1 MKKRAVELAA
11 ILCLF
16 AAAAVFAPRAVA
28 QDEDHHHHD
37 DGEQL
42 GSVNFP
48 TSCSPDV
55 QKSFKRAVALMHSF
69 QYKQASDG
77 FDDVAAKDKHCAM
90 ARWGQAIVIWHQL
103 WDQPDEAKLKRGR
116 KHIHDAQKLG
126 AKTDRENQF
135 IAAVALFYA
144 KGKKLDY
151 RARAGSYSDAMG
163 RLHEQ
168 YPDDTEA
175 AAFYALSLLSWTPL
189 ENKDFANRRK
199 AIPILDKLFAE
210 HPDHPGAAHYLI
222 HAADRP
228 QLAAMGLNAARR
240 YAQIAP
246 SSSHA
251 LHMPSH
257 IFSRLG
263 LWQDSINSNLAAA
276 AAADKSTRAGTGDAS
291 YEFHA
296 MDYLQYAY
304 LQSGREKDA
313 WRVVEE
319 LDSVPGGTS
328 EQRAE
333 KKTYFTG
340 RYYFEL
346 HQWSD
351 AAKLPVLEAASKD
364 GKAGAYWTRAIG
376 AARAGDKAEAQKNLD
391 KLTEHPPGG
400 EDYFDDSVLSWI
412 QRQEAVAWVDFANG
426 KNDEALKKLRAAAD
440 REDLRAPETGDMP
453 AREMLADMLME
464 MNRSGDA
471 LVEYEALLKES
482 PNRFDGLYG
491 AARAAEAAGKSEQA
505 ASFYSQLLKVCDGGA
520 NSTRPELARAKT
532 LAVNAAGH

>member
-1 MKKRAVELAA
+1 MNQRAIGLAA
-11 ILCLF
+11 IMCLL
-16 AAAAVFAPRAVA
+16 AAPAILA
-28 QDEDHHHHD
+28 QEEEHHHHD
-37 DGEQL
+37 EGEQL

-48 TSCSPDV
+48 TSCSPEV
-55 QKSFKRAVALMHSF
+55 QKSFERAVALMHSF

-77 FDDVAAKDKHCAM
+77 FDDVAKQDKRCAM
-90 ARWGQAIVIWHQL
+90 ARWGEAIVIWHQL
-103 WDQPDEAKLKRGR
+103 WDEPDAAKMKQGQ
-116 KHIHDAQKLG
+116 KYIHQAQKIG
-126 AKTDRENQF
+126 AKTDREQQF

-151 RARAGSYSDAMG
+151 RTRAQNYSDAMG
-163 RLHEQ
+163 RLHAQ

-175 AAFYALSLLSWTPL
+175 AAFYALSLLAWTPL
-189 ENKDFANRRK
+189 DNKDFANRRK

-228 QLAAMGLNAARR
+228 QLASLGLNAARR

-276 AAADKSTRAGTGDAS
+276 AAADKATRAGTGDAG
-291 YEFHA
+291 YELHA

-313 WRVVEE
+313 WHVIEE
-319 LDSVPGGTS
+319 VDSVPGAT
-328 EQRAE
+328 AE
-333 KKTYFTG
+333 RKTDEKTYFTG

-346 HQWSD
+346 HQWSE
-351 AAKLPVLEAASKD
+351 AAKLAVPASGSKD
-364 GKAGAYWTRAIG
+364 AKASAYRTRAIG
-376 AARAGDKAEAQKNLD
+376 AARSGNAVEARKDLD
-391 KLTEHPPGG
+391 KLNAPVATGG
-400 EDYFDDSVLSWI
+400 YDTDDNALSWVE
-412 QRQEAVAWVDFANG
+412 RQEATAWVEFAEG
-426 KNDEALKKLRAAAD
+426 KNEDALKALRAAAD
-440 REDLRAPETGDMP
+440 REDRHAAENGDMP
-453 AREMLADMLME
+453 AREMLADMLLE
-464 MNRSGDA
+464 MNRGADA

-491 AARAAEAAGKSEQA
+491 AARAAEMAGKA
-505 ASFYSQLLKVCDGGA
+505 DRASSYYSQLLKICDGGK
-520 NSTRPELARAKT
+520 NSTLPELARAKT
-532 LAVNAAGH
+532 LAANAAGN

>member
-1 MKKRAVELAA
+1 MKKRA
-11 ILCLF
+11 IGF
-16 AAAAVFAPRAVA
+16 AAALCLLVVPRVCA
-28 QDEDHHHHD
+28 QEEEHHHHE

-42 GSVNFP
+42 GSVSFP

-55 QKSFKRAVALMHSF
+55 QQSFERAVALMHSF
-69 QYKQASDG
+69 QYQQAQEG
-77 FDDVAAKDKHCAM
+77 FDDVARKDKHCAM
-90 ARWGQAIVIWHQL
+90 ARWGQAMVIWHQL
-103 WDQPDEAKLKRGR
+103 WDQPDAPKIKQG
-116 KHIHDAQKLG
+116 HHYIHEAQKLG
-126 AKTDRENQF
+126 AKTDREQKF
-135 IAAVALFYA
+135 IAAAALFYA

-151 RARAGSYSDAMG
+151 RTRAQNYSDAMG
-163 RLHEQ
+163 RLYAQ

-175 AAFYALSLLSWTPL
+175 AAFYALSLLSFTPL
-189 ENKDFANRRK
+189 DNKDFANRRK

-228 QLAAMGLNAARR
+228 QLASLGLNAARR

-313 WRVVEE
+313 WHVIEE
-319 LDSVPGGTS
+319 LDSVPGAF
-328 EQRAE
+328 AE
-333 KKTYFTG
+333 RKTEKRTYFTG

-346 HQWSD
+346 HLWSD
-351 AAKLPVLEAASKD
+351 AAKLPVPASGSRD
-364 GKAGAYWTRAIG
+364 AKASAYQTRAIG
-376 AARAGDKAEAQKNLD
+376 AARSGDAVEARKNLA
-391 KLTEHPPGG
+391 KLNEPVAGG
-400 EDYFDDSVLSWI
+400 GYSDDDDALDWVD
-412 QRQEAVAWVDFANG
+412 RQEVIAWVAYAEG
-426 KNDEALKKLRAAAD
+426 KKDDALKFLREAAD
-440 REDLRAPETGDMP
+440 REDRRAPETGDMP
-453 AREMLADMLME
+453 AREMLADMLLE
-464 MNRSGDA
+464 MNRAADA
-471 LVEYEALLKES
+471 LVEYQTLLQES

-491 AARAAEAAGKSEQA
+491 AARAAELAGKGEQA
-505 ASFYSQLLKVCDGGA
+505 ASYYSQLLKVCDGGV
-520 NSTRPELARAKT
+520 NSSRPELARAKT
-532 LAVNAAGH
+532 LALNSGGH

>member
-1 MKKRAVELAA
+1 MKRRA
-11 ILCLF
+11 IGF
-16 AAAAVFAPRAVA
+16 AAALCLLVVPRVCA
-28 QDEDHHHHD
+28 QEEEHHPHEE
-37 DGEQL
+37 GEQL
-42 GSVNFP
+42 GSVSFP

-55 QKSFKRAVALMHSF
+55 QQSFERAVALMHSF
-69 QYKQASDG
+69 QYQQAREG
-77 FDDVAAKDKHCAM
+77 FDDVALKDQHCAM
-90 ARWGQAIVIWHQL
+90 ARWGQAMVIWHQL
-103 WDQPDEAKLKRGR
+103 WDQPDAQKIKQG
-116 KHIHDAQKLG
+116 HNYIHEAQKLG
-126 AKTDRENQF
+126 AKTDREQKF
-135 IAAVALFYA
+135 IAAAALFYA

-151 RARAGSYSDAMG
+151 RARAQNYSDAMG
-163 RLHEQ
+163 RLYAK

-175 AAFYALSLLSWTPL
+175 AAFYALSLLAFTPVD
-189 ENKDFANRRK
+189 NKDFANRRK

-228 QLAAMGLNAARR
+228 QLAPLGLDAARR

-276 AAADKSTRAGTGDAS
+276 AAADKATRAGNGDAS

-313 WRVVEE
+313 WHVIEE
-319 LDSVPGGTS
+319 LDSVPGAS
-328 EQRAE
+328 PERKAE
-333 KKTYFTG
+333 KRTYFTG

-351 AAKLPVLEAASKD
+351 AAKLPIPEPGSRDAKAS
-364 GKAGAYWTRAIG
+364 AYRTRAIG
-376 AARAGDKAEAQKNLD
+376 AARSGDAVEARKNLA
-391 KLTEHPPGG
+391 EMNEPGAG
-400 EDYFDDSVLSWI
+400 GSYSDDDDALYWVE
-412 QRQEAVAWVDFANG
+412 RQEVIAWVAYAEG
-426 KNDEALKKLRAAAD
+426 KKDDALKLLREAAD
-440 REDLRAPETGDMP
+440 REDRRAPEIGDMP
-453 AREMLADMLME
+453 AREMLADMLLE
-464 MNRSGDA
+464 MNRPADA

-491 AARAAEAAGKSEQA
+491 AARAAEITGKGEQA
-505 ASFYSQLLKVCDGGA
+505 SAYYSQLLKVCDGGV
-520 NSTRPELARAKT
+520 NSSRPELARAKT
-532 LAVNAAGH
+532 LAVNSGGH

>member
-1 MKKRAVELAA
+1 MKKRAIGFVAMV
-11 ILCLF
+11 CLL
-16 AAAAVFAPRAVA
+16 VAPVIMA
-28 QDEDHHHHD
+28 QDEEHHHHD
-37 DGEQL
+37 EAEKL

-48 TSCSPDV
+48 TSCSPEV
-55 QKSFKRAVALMHSF
+55 QKSFERAVALMHSF

-77 FDDVAAKDKHCAM
+77 FDDVARQDKRCAM
-90 ARWGQAIVIWHQL
+90 ARWGEAIVIWHQL
-103 WDQPDEAKLKRGR
+103 WDEPDAAKIKRGQ
-116 KHIHDAQKLG
+116 KYVHEAQKIG
-126 AKTDRENQF
+126 AKTDREQQF

-151 RARAGSYSDAMG
+151 STRAQNYSDAMG
-163 RLHEQ
+163 RLHAQ

-189 ENKDFANRRK
+189 DNKDFANRRK

-228 QLAAMGLNAARR
+228 QLASLGLDAARR

-251 LHMPSH
+251 IHMPSH

-276 AAADKSTRAGTGDAS
+276 AAADKATRAGTGDAS
-291 YEFHA
+291 YELHA
-296 MDYLQYAY
+296 MDFLQYAY

-313 WRVVEE
+313 WRVIEE
-319 LDSVPGGTS
+319 LDSVPGASG
-328 EQRAE
+328 EQKTNKR
-333 KKTYFTG
+333 TYFTG

-346 HQWSD
+346 HQWGE
-351 AAKLPVLEAASKD
+351 AAKFAVPASGSKD
-364 GKAGAYWTRAIG
+364 AKASAYRTRAIG
-376 AARAGDKAEAQKNLD
+376 AARSGDAAEARKNLD
-391 KLTEHPPGG
+391 KLNAPQSAGG
-400 EDYFDDSVLSWI
+400 YEMDDDALSPI
-412 QRQEAVAWVDFANG
+412 ERQEATAWVEFAEG
-426 KNDEALKKLRAAAD
+426 KKEDALKDLRAAAD
-440 REDLRAPETGDMP
+440 REDRRAPETGDMP
-453 AREMLADMLME
+453 AREMLGDMLLE
-464 MNRSGDA
+464 MNRAADA
-471 LVEYEALLKES
+471 LVEYEVVLKES

-491 AARAAEAAGKSEQA
+491 AARAAEAAGKTEQA
-505 ASFYSQLLKVCDGGA
+505 SSYYAQLLKVCDGGV

-532 LAVNAAGH
+532 LAVNAGGH

>member
-1 MKKRAVELAA
+1 MKKRAVGIFAA
-11 ILCLF
+11 LCLLI
-16 AAAAVFAPRAVA
+16 APRVRA
-28 QDEDHHHHD
+28 QEEQHHHHD

-42 GSVNFP
+42 GSVTFP

-55 QKSFKRAVALMHSF
+55 QKSFETAVAWMHSF

-77 FDDVAAKDKHCAM
+77 FDEVALKDKHCAM

-103 WDQPDEAKLKRGR
+103 WDEPDANKIKSGR
-116 KHIHDAQKLG
+116 KFIHEAQKIG
-126 AKTDRENQF
+126 AKTDREQKF
-135 IAAVALFYA
+135 IGAVALFYA

-151 RARAGSYSDAMG
+151 RTRAQNYSDAMG
-163 RLHEQ
+163 RLYAQ
-168 YPDDTEA
+168 YPDDSEA
-175 AAFYALSLLSWTPL
+175 AAFYALSLLSFSPL

-276 AAADKSTRAGTGDAS
+276 VAADKSTRAGTGDPS

-313 WRVVEE
+313 WHVIEE
-319 LDSVPGGTS
+319 LDAVPGAT
-328 EQRAE
+328 AE
-333 KKTYFTG
+333 RKTEKRTLFTG

-346 HQWSD
+346 HQWNE
-351 AAKLPVLEAASKD
+351 AAKLPIPEGGSREAKAS
-364 GKAGAYWTRAIG
+364 AYRTRAIG
-376 AARAGDKAEAQKNLD
+376 AARSGYVAEAKKNLD
-391 KLTEHPPGG
+391 KLNEPVATGG
-400 EDYFDDSVLSWI
+400 YSDDDDSFSWVE
-412 QRQEAVAWVDFANG
+412 RQEVIGWVAFAEG
-426 KNDEALKKLRAAAD
+426 KKDEAVKALRAAAD

-453 AREMLADMLME
+453 AREMLADMLLE
-464 MNRSGDA
+464 MNQAGDA

-491 AARAAEAAGKSEQA
+491 AARAAEMAGKGQQA
-505 ASFYSQLLKVCDGGA
+505 SSYYSQLLKVCDGGV

-532 LAVNAAGH
+532 LAVNAQGH

>member
-1 MKKRAVELAA
+1 MKKRAIGLAA
-11 ILCLF
+11 MACLLL
-16 AAAAVFAPRAVA
+16 APAIFA
-28 QDEDHHHHD
+28 QDEEHHHHD

-55 QKSFKRAVALMHSF
+55 QKSFERAVALMHSF
-69 QYKQASDG
+69 QYKQAGEG
-77 FDDVAAKDKHCAM
+77 FDNVAAKDKHCAM

-103 WDQPDEAKLKRGR
+103 WDEPDAAKIKRGQ
-116 KHIHDAQKLG
+116 KYIHGAQKIG
-126 AKTDRENQF
+126 ASTDREKQF
-135 IAAVALFYA
+135 IAAVALFYS

-151 RARAGSYSDAMG
+151 RSRASNYSEAMG
-163 RLHEQ
+163 KIHAQ

-175 AAFYALSLLSWTPL
+175 AAFYALSLLAWTPL

-228 QLAAMGLNAARR
+228 QLASMGLNAARR

-276 AAADKSTRAGTGDAS
+276 AAADKATRAGTGDAS
-291 YEFHA
+291 YELHA

-304 LQSGREKDA
+304 LQIGREKDA
-313 WRVVEE
+313 WHVIEE
-319 LDSVPGGTS
+319 LDSVPGAT
-328 EQRAE
+328 AE
-333 KKTYFTG
+333 KTADKKTYFTG
-340 RYYFEL
+340 RYNFEL

-351 AAKLPVLEAASKD
+351 AAKLPVLESASKD
-364 GKAGAYWTRAIG
+364 GKAAAYRTRAIG
-376 AARAGDKAEAQKNLD
+376 AARAGDRVEARKNLD
-391 KLTEHPPGG
+391 KLTEPVAGG
-400 EDYFDDSVLSWI
+400 EYYFDDTVISWI
-412 QRQEAVAWVDFANG
+412 EREEAVAWVAFAEG
-426 KNDEALKKLRAAAD
+426 KNDEALKAIREAAD
-440 REDLRAPETGDMP
+440 REDRRAPETGDMP
-453 AREMLADMLME
+453 AREMLADMLLE
-464 MNRSGDA
+464 MNRAGDA

-491 AARAAEAAGKSEQA
+491 AARAAEMAGKSDQA
-505 ASFYSQLLKVCDGGA
+505 ASYYSQLLKVCDGGV
-520 NSTRPELARAKT
+520 NSSRPELARAKT